1 MCLHCNCRAQIETS
15 LTYNS
20 HVATVCSYVHRTRN
34 ILDKKL
40 PSVYAFLIHSWESI
54 QPGLCLPSLLK
65 QRPLGFSHLLLS
77 FSVQLA
83 LDSKSMHPS
92 MRLRSQELIAETLS
106 QQGMEPRPFDIGIS
120 KFWPC
125 ASRKPSRL
133 KTEKSGSLPSPW
145 NHNHTSV
152 EEQDLCTIQASH
164 AVLHKKNFDEGA
176 ILRKDVSQ

>member
-1 MCLHCNCRAQIETS
+1 VSTVFAQATTS
-15 LTYNS
+15 WL
-20 HVATVCSYVHRTRN
+20 
-34 ILDKKL
+34 
-40 PSVYAFLIHSWESI
+40 
-54 QPGLCLPSLLK
+54 
-65 QRPLGFSHLLLS
+65 
-77 FSVQLA
+77 LA
-83 LDSKSMHPS
+83 LASFFLCSTRSRFEAHAPQYATA
-92 MRLRSQELIAETLS
+92 RSQELIAETLF

-133 KTEKSGSLPSPW
+133 NTEKSGSLPSPW

-176 ILRKDVSQ
+176 IPKKDVSQ